1 MGGLALVSVGEDFT
15 KVIRLEILLAAMGA
29 NKYLYSKTN
38 EGGVHQLSLKSIRV
52 MNRLGTLFVRYQD
65 ANKQTL
71 QNETGSIFA
80 QVIQAL
86 FSDCI
91 VKKTSLNKTAGAF
104 AQKDLKVM
112 PWNKFFAKLTTY

>member
-15 KVIRLEILLAAMGA
+15 KVIRLEVLLAAMGA

-65 ANKQTL
+65 ANKQIL
-71 QNETGSIFA
+71 QNKTGSIFA
-80 QVIQAL
+80 QVI
-86 FSDCI
+86 
-91 VKKTSLNKTAGAF
+91 
-104 AQKDLKVM
+104 
-112 PWNKFFAKLTTY
+112 